1 MNISPKEFFNNA
13 DYMVLV
19 FIAGYVING
28 VIHLVEVIVRRIRRK
43 K

>member
-1 MNISPKEFFNNA
+1 MGPDRYQGFLWVI
-13 DYMVLV
+13 YMVLV
-19 FIAGYVING
+19 FITGYVING